1 MFLYCSVSMRASC
14 CRKMFFFSIV
24 HLTFPQTIGK
34 LKVVGKTWHY
44 LMIAVIF
51 CIGSPFAFSA
61 TEPDPGQ
68 KSDQTSH
75 QRSDS
80 ILDDP
85 GFDPK
90 LPWYQSTKPSWS
102 MHFKAGI
109 NGFPVKSSN
118 GNLYLIGFE
127 WHIPE
132 QRYGIFGIGANLGFL
147 ALKAPLSTLSAS
159 SPFNPFLG
167 GQIRYQ
173 LKLLNNQWL
182 VPTAT
187 LNYDYYRL
195 KNSTPSPAYA
205 SGAQVGWSAGLF
217 ISLSGIDPITARG
230 AYQSLGLTKSYLTL
244 ESFQSKFKNTV
255 FQMES
260 RFYLIGLRAEFE

>member
-1 MFLYCSVSMRASC
+1 MRGSC

-44 LMIAVIF
+44 LMIAVIVS
-51 CIGSPFAFSA
+51 IGAPSAFSA
-61 TEPDPGQ
+61 TDPGSSP
-68 KSDQTSH
+68 KPEPSPI

-102 MHFKAGI
+102 LHFKAGI
-109 NGFPVKSSN
+109 NGFPVKSGN

-127 WHIPE
+127 WLIPE
-132 QRYGIFGIGANLGFL
+132 QRYGIFGVGADLGFL
-147 ALKAPLSTLSAS
+147 SLKAPLSTLSTS
-159 SPFNPFLG
+159 SPLNPFLG

-195 KNSTPSPAYA
+195 KNSVASPAYA
-205 SGAQVGWSAGLF
+205 SGAQIGWSAGLF

-244 ESFQSKFKNTV
+244 EAFQTKFKNSV